1 MTTLA
6 EHIIVAGAENHPP
19 MLEKS
24 MYDSWA
30 SRIRLFIKRKKHG
43 RMMLD
48 SIDNGLLVY
57 PTVEENRQTRP
68 KKYSKLTEAQQLQ
81 DDCDVQATNIILH
94 GLPPDV
100 YALVN
105 HQEAAKDI
113 WDRVKMLMKGTKLS
127 YQERECR
134 LYNLFD
140 KFAHVQGETLVI
152 VQQVQGRQTQSY
164 AGTGNRG
171 IATTSKRNVAVGQ
184 PRVMKCYNGQ
194 REGEGH
200 MARQCTQPKR
210 PRNAAWFKEKL
221 MLAEAQE
228 ACQIL
233 DEEKLAFL
241 ADPGISEAPVAQ
253 QTIPHNSAFQID
265 DLDAYDSD
273 CNDLSSAKAVLMA
286 NLSSCDP
293 EVLSRVPYSDSYLNN
308 MINQDV
314 QEMQYSKQTHI
325 KEDFGKRFV
334 TQKELSVEQAFWLKH
349 LSFSETPITSHTPVR
364 IEAPSELLMMK
375 LLKLNSLFNEM
386 EAADDLVVIKC
397 LVLETEIFKK
407 KDFIEKEAYD
417 KLVKSYSTLENVENI
432 KKDIDEIKTIN
443 IELEHSVTKLLL
455 ENENLRK
462 EREHL
467 KSIYKDQFDSIRK
480 TRVLLKEHCDSLI
493 AQINA
498 KSVENSNLNAQFQEM
513 VFAITTLKNKLRKLK
528 GKNVVNTVVS
538 KPNATIAPRMFKLNI
553 ELISPRLKNNRDAH
567 EVYIENTIEYT
578 DTLCE
583 FIKRART
590 QHPSKPLL
598 ESACMLTK
606 HVQELT
612 KEFDLL
618 NLSHHQKNIPKQTD
632 SLKTKDSNKPLL
644 TSTGVKPTTNASGS
658 KPSGNTK
665 NNRITR
671 PPHSNQKNKVEDHS
685 KKFKSSL
692 NKTNSVFE
700 SISNA
705 LVKHSVKNAKF
716 ESIYAIYNKCMFDA
730 NHDMYL
736 IDFVK
741 DWKLTGRCFTI
752 VDNSCPLTRITPKK
766 ILHLKETTSKSVE
779 TPKQQIKVYSCPDY
793 SLVSGLWM
801 FKTYDRK
808 PLLAHELCSR
818 DTNLYTISL
827 DDMLKTSLICLL
839 SKASKTKSW
848 LWHRRLSIWLSH
860 LNFGT
865 LNKLAKDGLARGIP
879 KLKFQKDHL
888 CSACALG
895 KSKKSSHQPKAED
908 TNQEKLYLLHM
919 DLCGPMRVESINGK
933 KYILVIVD
941 DYSRFTWVKFLRS
954 KDEAPDAIIKCIKNI
969 QVRLNA
975 TVRNVRTDNGTE
987 FVN

>member
-6 EHIIVAGAENHPP
+6 EHIIVTGAENHPL
-19 MLEKS
+19 MLGKS
-24 MYDSWA
+24 MYDSWP
-30 SRIRLFIKRKKHG
+30 SRIRLFIKGKKHG

-48 SIDNGLLVY
+48 SI
-57 PTVEENRQTRP
+57 EN
-68 KKYSKLTEAQQLQ
+68 
-81 DDCDVQATNIILH
+81 
-94 GLPPDV
+94 
-100 YALVN
+100 
-105 HQEAAKDI
+105 AKDI
-113 WDRVKMLMKGTKLS
+113 WDRVKMLMKGTELS
-127 YQERECR
+127 YQERECK

-140 KFAHVQGETLVI
+140 KFAHVLGETLYEYYWRFSQLI
-152 VQQVQGRQTQSY
+152 NDMHTIGMAMQQSHRSFKQVQGRQTQSY

-228 ACQIL
+228 VVFRIL

-314 QEMQYSKQTHI
+314 QEMQYSKQTHVDYFEDNEIHSCSNIILYSQYLQESQDVLIQDTNPSAPNDLLVPSLVEQMTDHVAHLDKENQTNKMILEEESRSKMLDKQNDPISIEKKIKISLIDYSKLNKI
-325 KEDFGKRFV
+325 KEDFG
-334 TQKELSVEQAFWLKH
+334 
-349 LSFSETPITSHTPVR
+349 
-364 IEAPSELLMMK
+364 IEAPSE
-375 LLKLNSLFNEM
+375 F
-386 EAADDLVVIKC
+386 
-397 LVLETEIFKK
+397 
-407 KDFIEKEAYD
+407 Y
-417 KLVKSYSTLENVENI
+417 
-432 KKDIDEIKTIN
+432 
-443 IELEHSVTKLLL
+443 
-455 ENENLRK
+455 
-462 EREHL
+462 
-467 KSIYKDQFDSIRK
+467 
-480 TRVLLKEHCDSLI
+480 
-493 AQINA
+493 
-498 KSVENSNLNAQFQEM
+498 
-513 VFAITTLKNKLRKLK
+513 
-528 GKNVVNTVVS
+528 
-538 KPNATIAPRMFKLNI
+538 
-553 ELISPRLKNNRDAH
+553 
-567 EVYIENTIEYT
+567 
-578 DTLCE
+578 
-583 FIKRART
+583 
-590 QHPSKPLL
+590 
-598 ESACMLTK
+598 
-606 HVQELT
+606 
-612 KEFDLL
+612 
-618 NLSHHQKNIPKQTD
+618 
-632 SLKTKDSNKPLL
+632 
-644 TSTGVKPTTNASGS
+644 VKPTTNASGS

-665 NNRITR
+665 NNRIIR

-716 ESIYAIYNKCMFDA
+716 ESIYAIYNKC
-730 NHDMYL
+730 
-736 IDFVK
+736 
-741 DWKLTGRCFTI
+741 
-752 VDNSCPLTRITPKK
+752 
-766 ILHLKETTSKSVE
+766 
-779 TPKQQIKVYSCPDY
+779 CPDY

-848 LWHRRLSIWLSH
+848 LWHRRLSH
-860 LNFGT
+860 LNFSA
-865 LNKLAKDGLARGIP
+865 LNKLAKDGLARGIS

-888 CSACALG
+888 CSAYALG

-908 TNQEKLYLLHM
+908 TNQEKLYLLHI
-919 DLCGPMRVESINGK
+919 DLCVPMHVESINGK
-933 KYILVIVD
+933 KSISGIL
-941 DYSRFTWVKFLRS
+941 S
-954 KDEAPDAIIKCIKNI
+954 
-969 QVRLNA
+969 
-975 TVRNVRTDNGTE
+975 
-987 FVN
+987 